1 MLALQATLPEPI
13 MIKVLMFDLGDTLVG
28 ADRQPFP
35 HARDALAVIAQLK
48 TRAGKPLRSC
58 LVSDFDL
65 AAPPATPARVA
76 AIFARY
82 LTLLDATGLRT
93 FFEPVQKRVTLSTHA
108 SAMKPDAAVFEKALR
123 RLGVRATLAECL
135 LVTDNKAH
143 VRAVC
148 QHLHMHALQFQP
160 PGATGGDFDDWA
172 DAPALIAHEVAPD
185 HADNLHAVVKAHLA
199 AQGVDLVA
207 AKAVNAGGA
216 VQAAGR
222 VWCPVP
228 VPGCADLQGLQVA
241 MPVAS
246 HIARGPR
253 GKLASA
259 PVVAPSADDLAEA
272 GAFVQS
278 LAHHGQIGGR
288 AAGTEVLRPT
298 HRIETDAGGVRRLV
312 RSRFSAV

>member
-1 MLALQATLPEPI
+1 

-28 ADRQPFP
+28 ADHQPFP
-35 HARDALAVIAQLK
+35 HVRDALAVIAQLK

-82 LTLLDATGLRT
+82 LTLLDATGLRP
-93 FFEPVQKRVTLSTHA
+93 FFEPVKKRVTLSTHA
-108 SAMKPDAAVFEKALR
+108 HAMKPDAAVFEKALR

-135 LVTDNKAH
+135 FITENKAH
-143 VRAVC
+143 VRAVRKFL
-148 QHLHMHALQFQP
+148 QMHALQFRP
-160 PGATGGDFDDWA
+160 AGATGGEFADWA

-185 HADNLHAVVKAHLA
+185 QADNLHAVVKAHLA
-199 AQGVDLVA
+199 AQGVELVA
-207 AKAVNAGGA
+207 AKAVKAGGD
-216 VQAAGR
+216 VQATGQ
-222 VWCPVP
+222 VWCPVS
-228 VPGCADLQGLQVA
+228 VPGCADLQGLHVA

-246 HIARGPR
+246 HIARGTR

-259 PVVAPSADDLAEA
+259 PVAAPSADDLAEA
-272 GAFVQS
+272 SAFVQS

-288 AAGTEVLRPT
+288 AGTKALRPT
-298 HRIETDAGGVRRLV
+298 HCIETDAGGVKRLV

>member
-1 MLALQATLPEPI
+1 

-35 HARDALAVIAQLK
+35 HVRDALAVIAQLK
-48 TRAGKPLRSC
+48 TTAGKPLRSC

-65 AAPPATPARVA
+65 AAPPATAAKVA

-82 LTLLDATGLRT
+82 LTLLDATGLRS
-93 FFEPVQKRVTLSTHA
+93 FFDPVRKRVTLSTHA
-108 SAMKPDAAVFEKALR
+108 NAMKPDAAVFDKAPR

-135 LVTDNKAH
+135 FITESKAH
-143 VRAVC
+143 VRAVR
-148 QHLHMHALQFQP
+148 QHLQMHALQFQP
-160 PGATGGDFDDWA
+160 PGATGGDFADWA

-199 AQGVDLVA
+199 TQGVELVT
-207 AKAVNAGGA
+207 AKAVKAGGD
-216 VQAAGR
+216 VQAAGQ
-222 VWCPVP
+222 VWCPVS

-253 GKLASA
+253 GKLAATTVA
-259 PVVAPSADDLAEA
+259 PPSADDLVEA

-288 AAGTEVLRPT
+288 AGTKALRPT
-298 HRIETDAGGVRRLV
+298 HRIETDAGGVKRLV

>member
-1 MLALQATLPEPI
+1 

-35 HARDALAVIAQLK
+35 HARDALAVIGQLK
-48 TRAGKPLRSC
+48 TAAGKPLRSC

-65 AAPPATPARVA
+65 AAPPATPAKVA

-82 LTLLDATGLRT
+82 LTLLDATGLRA

-108 SAMKPDAAVFEKALR
+108 GAPEPDAAVFEKALR
-123 RLGVRATLAECL
+123 RLGARATLAECL
-135 LVTDNKAH
+135 FITENKAH
-143 VRAVC
+143 VRAVRK
-148 QHLHMHALQFQP
+148 HLLMHALQFRP
-160 PGATGGDFDDWA
+160 PGATGGDFADWA

-185 HADNLHAVVKAHLA
+185 HADNLHAVVKAHLGF
-199 AQGVDLVA
+199 QGVELVTAKA
-207 AKAVNAGGA
+207 AKAGGD
-216 VQAAGR
+216 VEAAGR
-222 VWCPVP
+222 VWCPVS
-228 VPGCADLQGLQVA
+228 VPACPDLEGLQVA
-241 MPVAS
+241 MPVTS

-253 GKLASA
+253 GKLSPA

-288 AAGTEVLRPT
+288 AGTKALHPT
-298 HRIETDAGGVRRLV
+298 HCIKTDASGVKRLV